1 MAKRLVFSFVNSVP
15 VCALRCLHSALS
27 SVRRACHYVVN
38 LRYFEMSILL
48 VIAASSIALAAED
61 PVATSSHWN
70 KVCVHTNVRITCV
83 RQVLHDCLSGG
94 SSLSAFLI
102 TLILSSIA
110 LYQHCGFLS
119 SPQVSR
125 LNIIKNRRGKILKL
139 FCKRPLDG
147 GAIISDECGK

>member
-1 MAKRLVFSFVNSVP
+1 MAKRLVFFFA
-15 VCALRCLHSALS
+15 CALRGLHSALS

-70 KVCVHTNVRITCV
+70 KVCVHTNVRITCL
-83 RQVLHDCLSGG
+83 RQVLHNCLSGG

-102 TLILSSIA
+102 TLILRYEFDHA
-110 LYQHCGFLS
+110 LSALW
-119 SPQVSR
+119 VSQ
-125 LNIIKNRRGKILKL
+125 LPSGKQIKYH
-139 FCKRPLDG
+139 
-147 GAIISDECGK
+147 